1 MSRSNPVWSFISHN
15 KYWLVIII
23 GLLITCVIDENSV
36 MKRVKLEMQI
46 RDLKE
51 QIAMYND
58 QYAKDQAKLKDI
70 RMNPSAITKIAR
82 ERYFMKADDEDIF
95 VLSDELPTTTNE
107 TAK

>member
-46 RDLKE
+46 GSG
-51 QIAMYND
+51 
-58 QYAKDQAKLKDI
+58 QAEGHPHESQCHYQDC
-70 RMNPSAITKIAR
+70 A
-82 ERYFMKADDEDIF
+82 
-95 VLSDELPTTTNE
+95 
-107 TAK
+107 

>member
-1 MSRSNPVWSFISHN
+1 MSRSNLVWSFISHN

-23 GLLITCVIDENSV
+23 GLLITCFLDENSV

-51 QIAMYND
+51 QIAKSND
-58 QYAKDQAKLKDI
+58 QYASDQAKLKEI
-70 RMNPSAITKIAR
+70 RMNPNAITKIAR

-95 VLSDELPTTTNE
+95 VLSDELPTTTDE
-107 TAK
+107 TTK